1 MRTISIKAGLPA
13 DLEAVVAVENRCFAA
28 YRRSSRRA
36 LLCSLKSPTQ
46 QVWIAWSRE
55 PGQPPVAAGVLIMH
69 RRRFSLRIYSL
80 AVLPTYRGCGVGRR
94 LVSKVLAEARR
105 QPQVRYVALEADRR
119 DRRLVRWYEGM
130 GFVAEWRLPDYYAP
144 GRDGVRMCRYVTRR
158 THRKETLMQYT

>member
-1 MRTISIKAGLPA
+1 MSTITIKAGVPA
-13 DLEAVVAVENRCFAA
+13 DLEAVVAVESRCFAA

-46 QVWIAWSRE
+46 QVWIAWARE
-55 PGQPPVAAGVLIMH
+55 PGQQPVAAGVLIMH
-69 RRRFSLRIYSL
+69 RRRCSLRIYSL
-80 AVLPTYRGCGVGRR
+80 AVLPAYRGCGVGRR
-94 LVSKVLAEARR
+94 LVGKVLAEVRR

-144 GRDGVRMCRYVTRR
+144 GRDGVRMCYDRSRR
-158 THRKETLMQYT
+158 VNVPCEGAA